1 MKHNFLSLLALIFV
15 LALGACQHSDIS
27 YKLIPVKSGDK
38 WGYIDKQGK
47 MQINPQFE
55 EAAVFLEGLARVKS
69 SDGKVGFINEDGKY
83 VINPIYKDAG
93 CFFDDWAVVVADNSA
108 PQFIDKNGNV
118 KLTVNNVD
126 LCGAFCEGLA
136 LISSKGKWG
145 FIDKKGEIKIPAKY
159 DVATYF
165 SEGLAAVMIKNA
177 SGDSLWGYINTKG
190 DVVINCQFREA
201 YLFRNECAAVVSE
214 NNKLGYINKQGKYI
228 ISPQFDKGGPFDK
241 EWATVKLGQQCGYI
255 NKDGKMQI
263 NPQFVWAGRFG
274 ENDLAVAENADEKMG
289 YIDKKGKYV
298 ITPQFESASPF
309 FNDFAFV
316 LSSGKYGL
324 IGKDGKYLVN
334 PQFDDINIDQMEDLK
349 GKLITSDIVDLTT
362 VSELISNNFTSNSF
376 NGLSSSSTFSFLAT
390 LFPQIKEDNVE
401 ANKVTLTDKIPV
413 THNVALQNINFE
425 FAGNLYEVK
434 DIYRTTT
441 TANSYEERYDHTQK
455 SFYRNVP
462 LMSVNFDISF
472 ESSAGGKA
480 KLLFEKLKSQ
490 IEQKTGGRVTRTNIT
505 LNDNELE
512 DDGNALL
519 MADDIAVFMSYN
531 ENYVHM
537 TVVFSKKG
545 IEQMR
550 KLYP

>member
-1 MKHNFLSLLALIFV
+1 MKRNFLSLLALIFV

-55 EAAVFLEGLARVKS
+55 EAAIFLEGLARVKG

-126 LCGAFCEGLA
+126 QCGAFCEGLA

-165 SEGLAAVMIKNA
+165 SEGLAAVMIKNV

-190 DVVINCQFREA
+190 EVVINCQFREA

-255 NKDGKMQI
+255 SKDGKMQI

-274 ENDLAVAENADEKMG
+274 ENDLAVAENAEEKMG
-289 YIDKKGKYV
+289 YIDKKGQYV

-309 FNDFAFV
+309 FNNFAFV

-324 IGKDGKYLVN
+324 IGKDGKYIVN
-334 PQFDDINIDQMEDLK
+334 PQFDDISIDQMEDIK
-349 GKLITSDIVDLTT
+349 GR
-362 VSELISNNFTSNSF
+362 LISSDVFGVSHISDVISNCFTPNSF
-376 NGLSSSSTFSFLAT
+376 NGLSAATTISELRKIYPQLLEPNPTGNKIRLAAIVT
-390 LFPQIKEDNVE
+390 VTPQADLSNMY
-401 ANKVTLTDKIPV
+401 
-413 THNVALQNINFE
+413 FE
-425 FAGNLYEVK
+425 FA
-434 DIYRTTT
+434 
-441 TANSYEERYDHTQK
+441 S
-455 SFYRNVP
+455 
-462 LMSVNFDISF
+462 DIS
-472 ESSAGGKA
+472 SSANKNVLLTSVYFEIPLDKLGDGKA
-480 KLLFEKLKSQ
+480 KLLFDDLQKEIALKAKLN
-490 IEQKTGGRVTRTNIT
+490 VMATN
-505 LNDNELE
+505 LNLVDDHLNG
-512 DDGNALL
+512 DGNVLL
-519 MADDIAVFMSYN
+519 SNDDLSLFICFRENSVRMSIIFDKPEN
-531 ENYVHM
+531 E
-537 TVVFSKKG
+537 VVK
-545 IEQMR
+545 
-550 KLYP
+550 